1 MTAAASIPDIE
12 GMAAASIPDMEG
24 MTAAASLP
32 DIEGMTAAA
41 SIPVPVP
48 DMEIG
53 GHDRCYRYC

>member
-1 MTAAASIPDIE
+1 MEGMTAAASIPDIE

-24 MTAAASLP
+24 MTAAAS
-32 DIEGMTAAA
+32 I
-41 SIPVPVP
+41 P